1 MMSQESAITFW
12 GVCSIITTIFTLFT
26 LAAYIVNR
34 RRDEKKK
41 REGIYI
47 SRLQALLAYI
57 IVFFPGFPLVCY
69 SLSLERAETST
80 FMEVACILMAAFLL
94 FYLWHVNATYMKIS
108 SEGINMHTPVLGS
121 RICPIGAI
129 DSVVYSESKNED
141 TPSRMWFLTKSGARI
156 NPLNPNYDEYYLLLM
171 TRFRIKYGRWP
182 ELDNPADLPVCG
194 LKAPGDA
201 RLTPA
206 LPRGFRGS
214 CPGILST

>member
-1 MMSQESAITFW
+1 MMSQETAITFW
-12 GVCSIITTIFTLFT
+12 GVCSIITTIFTILT
-26 LAAYIVNR
+26 LAAYIINR

-47 SRLQALLAYI
+47 SRIDALLAYL
-57 IVFFPGFPLVCY
+57 IVFIPGFPLVCY
-69 SLSLERAETST
+69 SLSLERAETSA
-80 FMEVACILMAAFLL
+80 FMDVVYMLMTAFLL

-108 SEGINMHTPVLGS
+108 SEGINMHTPVRGS

-182 ELDNPADLPVCG
+182 ELDNPADVDKVNQLDNRYEVIPYFMNNQEISG
-194 LKAPGDA
+194 LADVDM
-201 RLTPA
+201 
-206 LPRGFRGS
+206 
-214 CPGILST
+214 

>member
-41 REGIYI
+41 RKGIYI

-182 ELDNPADLPVCG
+182 ELDNPADVDKVNQLDNRYEVIPYFMNNQEISG
-194 LKAPGDA
+194 LADVDM
-201 RLTPA
+201 
-206 LPRGFRGS
+206 
-214 CPGILST
+214 

>member
-12 GVCSIITTIFTLFT
+12 GVCSIITTIFTILT
-26 LAAYIVNR
+26 LAAYIINR

-57 IVFFPGFPLVCY
+57 IVFSPGFPLVCY

-108 SEGINMHTPVLGS
+108 SEGINMHTPVRGS

-129 DSVVYSESKNED
+129 DSVVYSESKDED
-141 TPSRMWFLTKSGARI
+141 TASRMWFLTKSRARI
-156 NPLNPNYDEYYLLLM
+156 NPLNPNYDEYYLLVI

-182 ELDNPADLPVCG
+182 ELDNPADVDKVNQLDNRAEVIPYFMNNQEISG
-194 LKAPGDA
+194 LAD
-201 RLTPA
+201 
-206 LPRGFRGS
+206 
-214 CPGILST
+214 IDM

>member
-108 SEGINMHTPVLGS
+108 SEGINMHTPVRGS

-182 ELDNPADLPVCG
+182 ELDNPADVDKVNQLDNRYEVIQYFMNNQEISG
-194 LKAPGDA
+194 LADVDM
-201 RLTPA
+201 
-206 LPRGFRGS
+206 
-214 CPGILST
+214 

>member
-108 SEGINMHTPVLGS
+108 SEGINMHTPVRGS
-121 RICPIGAI
+121 RVCPIGAI
-129 DSVVYSESKNED
+129 DSVVYSESKDED
-141 TPSRMWFLTKSGARI
+141 TPSRMWFLTKSRARI

-182 ELDNPADLPVCG
+182 ELDNPADVDKVNQLDNRYEVIPYFMNNQEISG
-194 LKAPGDA
+194 LADVDM
-201 RLTPA
+201 
-206 LPRGFRGS
+206 
-214 CPGILST
+214 

>member
-12 GVCSIITTIFTLFT
+12 GVCSIITTIFTILT
-26 LAAYIVNR
+26 LAAYIINR

-57 IVFFPGFPLVCY
+57 IVFTPGFPLVCY
-69 SLSLERAETST
+69 SLSLEREETSA
-80 FMEVACILMAAFLL
+80 FMDVACILMAAFLL

-108 SEGINMHTPVLGS
+108 SEGIEQHTPVRGS

-129 DSVVYSESKNED
+129 DSVVYSESTDED
-141 TPSRMWFLTKSGARI
+141 TASRMWFLTKSRARI

-171 TRFRIKYGRWP
+171 TRFRVEYGRWP
-182 ELDNPADLPVCG
+182 YLDIPADVDKVNQLDNRAEVIPYFKFRKNISG
-194 LKAPGDA
+194 LAEIDM
-201 RLTPA
+201 
-206 LPRGFRGS
+206 
-214 CPGILST
+214 

>member
-108 SEGINMHTPVLGS
+108 SEGINMHTPVRGS
-121 RICPIGAI
+121 RVCPIGAI
-129 DSVVYSESKNED
+129 DSVVYSESKDED
-141 TPSRMWFLTKSGARI
+141 TPSRMWFLTKSRARI
-156 NPLNPNYDEYYLLLM
+156 NPLNPNYDEYYLLLI
-171 TRFRIKYGRWP
+171 TRFRIEYGRWP
-182 ELDNPADLPVCG
+182 DLDNPADVDKVNQLDNRYEVIPYFMNNQEIAG
-194 LKAPGDA
+194 LADVDM
-201 RLTPA
+201 
-206 LPRGFRGS
+206 
-214 CPGILST
+214 

>member
-129 DSVVYSESKNED
+129 DSVVY
-141 TPSRMWFLTKSGARI
+141 
-156 NPLNPNYDEYYLLLM
+156 DEYYLLLM

-182 ELDNPADLPVCG
+182 ELDNPADVDKVNQLDNRYEVIPYFMNNQEISG
-194 LKAPGDA
+194 LADVDM
-201 RLTPA
+201 
-206 LPRGFRGS
+206 
-214 CPGILST
+214 

>member
-80 FMEVACILMAAFLL
+80 FMEVACILMDAFLL

-182 ELDNPADLPVCG
+182 ELDNPADVDKVNQLDNRYEVIPYFMNNQEISG
-194 LKAPGDA
+194 LADVDM
-201 RLTPA
+201 
-206 LPRGFRGS
+206 
-214 CPGILST
+214 

>member
-108 SEGINMHTPVLGS
+108 SEGINMHTPVRGS

-129 DSVVYSESKNED
+129 DSVVYSESKDED
-141 TPSRMWFLTKSGARI
+141 TPSRMWFLTKSRARI
-156 NPLNPNYDEYYLLLM
+156 NPLNPNYDEYYLLVI

-182 ELDNPADLPVCG
+182 ELDNPADVDKVNQLDNRYEVIPYFMNNQEISG
-194 LKAPGDA
+194 LADVDM
-201 RLTPA
+201 
-206 LPRGFRGS
+206 
-214 CPGILST
+214 

>member
-34 RRDEKKK
+34 RRAEKKK

-182 ELDNPADLPVCG
+182 ELDNPADVDKVNQLDNRYEVIPYFMNNQEISG
-194 LKAPGDA
+194 LADVDM
-201 RLTPA
+201 
-206 LPRGFRGS
+206 
-214 CPGILST
+214 

>member
-182 ELDNPADLPVCG
+182 ELDNPADVDKVNQLDNRYEVIPYFMNNQEISG
-194 LKAPGDA
+194 LADVDM
-201 RLTPA
+201 
-206 LPRGFRGS
+206 
-214 CPGILST
+214 

>member
-182 ELDNPADLPVCG
+182 ELDNPADVDKVNQLDNRAEVIPYFMNNQEISG
-194 LKAPGDA
+194 LADVDM
-201 RLTPA
+201 
-206 LPRGFRGS
+206 
-214 CPGILST
+214 

>member
-108 SEGINMHTPVLGS
+108 SEGINMHTPVRGS
-121 RICPIGAI
+121 RVCPIGAI
-129 DSVVYSESKNED
+129 DSVVYSESKDED
-141 TPSRMWFLTKSGARI
+141 TPSRMWVLTKSRARI
-156 NPLNPNYDEYYLLLM
+156 NPLNPNYDEYYLLLI
-171 TRFRIKYGRWP
+171 TRFRIEYGRWP
-182 ELDNPADLPVCG
+182 DLDNPADVDKVNQLDNRYEVIPYFMNNQEISG
-194 LKAPGDA
+194 LADVDM
-201 RLTPA
+201 
-206 LPRGFRGS
+206 
-214 CPGILST
+214 

>member
-108 SEGINMHTPVLGS
+108 SEGINMHTPVRGS

-182 ELDNPADLPVCG
+182 ELDNPADVDKVNQLDNRYEVIPYFMNNQEISG
-194 LKAPGDA
+194 LADVDM
-201 RLTPA
+201 
-206 LPRGFRGS
+206 
-214 CPGILST
+214 